1 MDRIKR
7 FGLIAAVAAI
17 ALLVPTRAASETP
30 APIIEVYVSLA
41 EMPPAIVNVSVPEQA
56 PIVNLDVPKI
66 PAPTVNVEVIVPEGQ
81 AKPDTVI
88 IETPP
93 KIIYQDREVVVEVPV
108 ETVVEVPVEVI
119 VEREVE
125 VPVEVIVE
133 RTVEVPVEVIVER
146 EVVVVCNP
154 TDGRER
160 SFAFIDDGVITNV
173 GGGSGPDFENYLKA
187 VADRGMEITCL
198 VPMPWIGWTF
208 DGSEFAPP
216 ESTD

>member
-1 MDRIKR
+1 LDRIKR

-30 APIIEVYVSLA
+30 TPIIEVYVSLA
-41 EMPPAIVNVSVPEQA
+41 EMPPAIVNVSVPEHA
-56 PIVNLDVPKI
+56 PIVNLDVPRI

-81 AKPDTVI
+81 AKPDTVVI
-88 IETPP
+88 QSPP
-93 KIIYQDREVVVEVPV
+93 EIVYQDREVVVEVPV
-108 ETVVEVPVEVI
+108 ETV
-119 VEREVE
+119 VE